1 NGDNVVSIGD
11 HIQYTFSVV
20 NIGDLDIENLVI
32 NDATIGV
39 NGLVPVPSH
48 LSPNHKVTATAT
60 YAITQADIDAGGVWN
75 LATVN
80 GEDPFGTS
88 VKATSKDPNP
98 LDPTDPSHPGID
110 PDCPD
115 CTITPLNPQKS
126 IALNKS
132 GQFVDKDGNGKADV
146 G

>member
-1 NGDNVVSIGD
+1 GTIVWDPADNGKFEFTAEPGFVGTVDIPYRTCDDGTPEACATATIHIVVRPIMIASLKLRKEGQYIDTNGDNVVSIGD

-60 YAITQADIDAGGVWN
+60 YAITQADIDAGG
-75 LATVN
+75 
-80 GEDPFGTS
+80 
-88 VKATSKDPNP
+88 
-98 LDPTDPSHPGID
+98 
-110 PDCPD
+110 
-115 CTITPLNPQKS
+115 
-126 IALNKS
+126 
-132 GQFVDKDGNGKADV
+132 
-146 G
+146 